1 MDILSLY
8 KATGPVAKTVLLVLL
23 GFSLY
28 SWAII
33 AAKYFF
39 LKKVKSQNRR
49 FHYWFK
55 RAKNLSEVETL
66 ARRDSCMLAEIF
78 LSGYNAV
85 RRKRVVSLEGLE
97 RELYKSSSQEIEK
110 LEAYLSFLAIT
121 ASSAP
126 FIGLFGTV
134 WGIMNSFREIGI
146 KKTASLVAV
155 APGIAEALI
164 TTAAGLF
171 AAVPAVIAYNYFSS
185 QIKQISNEVDGFIME
200 VINLIEAN
208 LERNEEKKV

>member
-1 MDILSLY
+1 MDVISLY
-8 KATGPVAKTVLLVLL
+8 KATGPVAKLVLLVLM

-39 LKKVKSQNRR
+39 LKKVRAQNRR
-49 FHYWFK
+49 FHYWFRK
-55 RAKNLSEVETL
+55 AKSLSEVEAL
-66 ARRDSCMLAEIF
+66 ARRDSCMLGEIF
-78 LSGYNAV
+78 LSGYLAV
-85 RRKRVVSLEGLE
+85 KRRKVVSLEGLE
-97 RELYKSSSQEIEK
+97 RELYKSSSKELEK

-134 WGIMNSFREIGI
+134 WGIMNSFKEIGI

-185 QIKQISNEVDGFIME
+185 QIKQIASDVEGFIME
-200 VINLIEAN
+200 VINLIEAH
-208 LERNEEKKV
+208 LESHAEKKI